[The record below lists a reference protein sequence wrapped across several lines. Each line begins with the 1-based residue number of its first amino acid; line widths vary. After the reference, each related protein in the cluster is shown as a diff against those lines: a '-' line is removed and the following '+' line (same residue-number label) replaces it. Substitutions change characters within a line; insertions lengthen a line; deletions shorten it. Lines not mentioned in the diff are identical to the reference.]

1 MSQNKRYIPL
11 NAGESAVLPDA
22 NTLLPRDEVYEP
34 LAKMIIEA
42 VNKAKTSKNKSLN
55 ELREH
60 SAISIDG
67 ARGTGKTAVLVNLK
81 SYLKDQDVL
90 KDVHILEPVDPTL
103 LENGESLFLHIIVA
117 AVLHDKEV
125 KDAQKQQPNRSRS
138 LNQTLEK
145 LAQSLESVETQQQHH
160 GMDKIRAMY
169 SNKQLADCVQDF
181 FRDVLG
187 LLEKKLL
194 ILPIDDVDT
203 SLNRAFE
210 NLEIVRRYLAT
221 PYVLPIV
228 CGDRELYNDVTWRD
242 FHGRL
247 TKDSSYRRQEAYK
260 KSVELAA
267 EYQRKILPF
276 PRRLTM
282 PEVSRYWQQS
292 DIYLRDGQQ
301 AEVMPLRNFIAWLE
315 IFLAGPVNGMGDSQF
330 PLPIP
335 SMRALTQ
342 LLNQCQ
348 QLITTLP
355 ETIKKSDSTLAVKRA
370 WQLPDVPVKAI
381 EEFEKE
387 YQERHK
393 DEKREYGSAYAEFA
407 KFAKPLSTTDTNSVM
422 EIVDRGAWVSSLEKH
437 FKFESTG
444 GAAYLILLARKHW
457 QQWQDA
463 AAGQRSGSVFDTP
476 LFQPSMHSNAHYQ
489 HFERKHDLSDWEGTL
504 KDKLPKVWFRD
515 LSGLKTIL
523 PYPPAEVGRNI
534 NRHLRAQLTYSR
546 KENNQD
552 WLAALGKISAK
563 FTSNEQ
569 LSRKAGLLLNLLPEH
584 YFYKPAQRA
593 VVLNIGRIFELII
606 ASLLGDMELSD
617 LQRISHSAP
626 FFSAKSQVQD
636 IAVSD
641 QKNTDDEDDT
651 DDGDETAENKVA
663 PLDLALSELQQAITK
678 WRQEHAISQ
687 LDISPWLT
695 YKVFEKVYTMISDNG
710 EYGNGENNLAVTLNK
725 AGLVFY
731 ATWSAF
737 GFFEKGR
744 LFGLP
749 ELVTS
754 VGLHSVKNFER
765 NDHFKI
771 NIGHL
776 APHKQHLSS
785 GSTSADARQMFAKA
799 TRTIS
804 GVLASHPLR
813 YLIIDPVM
821 DAIPKQHLEPELAAL
836 RRALKKPTDTET
848 KSKEGDSSKKREIG
862 IHPGGLSQVT
872 DGVTQAKE
880 FLIKKLGMRAGVED
894 TFEKRVR
901 ENTKKKTSEERKSIL
916 SEMRNQFGED
926 NYWTKKFAEICTY
939 LSQPQ
944 PEPEPEPSDEQSVR
958 TDMQH
963 PSQTSTTDQQ
973 SDPEQDPA

>member
-11 NAGESAVLPDA
+11 NAGESAVLPEA
-22 NTLLPRDEVYEP
+22 NTLLPREVYER
-34 LAKMIIEA
+34 LAQMIIDA
-42 VNKAKTSKNKSLN
+42 VNKAEAAKSRSLN

-60 SAISIDG
+60 NAISIDG
-67 ARGTGKTAVLVNLK
+67 ERGTGKTAILVNLK
-81 SYLKDQDVL
+81 RYLNQDEHKSIL
-90 KDVHILEPVDPTL
+90 SKVHILDPVDPTL

-117 AVLHDKEV
+117 AVLHDKDV
-125 KDAQKQQPNRSRS
+125 KEQQCNKPDKARS

-145 LAQSLESVETQQQHH
+145 LAQSLESVETQQGRY
-160 GMDKIRAMY
+160 GMDKVRAMY

-181 FRDVLG
+181 FREVLG
-187 LLEKKLL
+187 LLGKQLL

-228 CGDRELYNDVTWRD
+228 CGDLPLYDEVTWRD

-247 TKDSSYRRQEAYK
+247 TKDSSYRRIEAYDTA
-260 KSVELAA
+260 VLLAA

-276 PRRLTM
+276 PRRLSM
-282 PEVSRYWQQS
+282 PDVSNYWQQS
-292 DIYLRDGQQ
+292 DIYLLDAQQ

-315 IFLAGPVNGMGDSQF
+315 IFLAGPVNGMGDSQL

-355 ETIKKSDSTLAVKRA
+355 ETIKKGDSALAVKRA
-370 WQLPDVPVKAI
+370 WQMPDVPVKAI

-387 YQERHK
+387 YQQRHK
-393 DEKREYGSAYAEFA
+393 DQKREYGSAYTTFA
-407 KFAKPLSTTDTNSVM
+407 KFSKPSSAVDASTGEDN
-422 EIVDRGAWVSSLEKH
+422 VDRKKWLLSLEKH
-437 FKFESTG
+437 FKFEPAG
-444 GAAYLILLARKHW
+444 GAAYLVLLASKHW

-463 AAGQRSGSVFDTP
+463 AAGQHSGSVFDTP
-476 LFQPSMHSNAHYQ
+476 LFQPRMHGNVNYQ

-523 PYPPAEVGRNI
+523 PYPPAEVGCNI
-534 NRHLRAQLTYSR
+534 NRDLRTQFTYSR

-552 WLAALGKISAK
+552 WLVTLGRISAE
-563 FTSNEQ
+563 FTSNAQ
-569 LSRKAGLLLNLLPEH
+569 LSRKAGLLLNLLPEY

-606 ASLLGDMELSD
+606 ASLLGEVELSD
-617 LQRISHSAP
+617 LQRILHSAP
-626 FFSAKSQVQD
+626 FFSAKSQVQN

-641 QKNTDDEDDT
+641 Q
-651 DDGDETAENKVA
+651 DETAEDSSDEDTVG
-663 PLDLALSELQQAITK
+663 PLDIALGELQQEIVK
-678 WRQEHAISQ
+678 WRQEHAIAQ
-687 LDISPWLT
+687 LDISPWLI
-695 YKVFEKVYTMISDNG
+695 YKVFEKVYSMISDNKA
-710 EYGNGENNLAVTLNK
+710 YQNGLSDLDVALNK

-737 GFFEKGR
+737 GSFEKGH

-754 VGLHSVKNFER
+754 VALRKATNFEQH
-765 NDHFKI
+765 DHFKI

-776 APHKQHLSS
+776 APHNRHIAETPKEGTDVDHNKAN
-785 GSTSADARQMFAKA
+785 SADNRREFGTK
-799 TRTIS
+799 TRTITNA
-804 GVLASHPLR
+804 LAYHPLGVWIDEIMR
-813 YLIIDPVM
+813 VGDVNSTRKRTEDRVEAEADNKNSDWHYILDKLGLARNIRSEKIIKTA
-821 DAIPKQHLEPELAAL
+821 AISKSEYE
-836 RRALKKPTDTET
+836 RNKILKHMQDNYRGRESTTRFEKICADLVQFWSSERLNP
-848 KSKEGDSSKKREIG
+848 DSSIG
-862 IHPGGLSQVT
+862 TVPEGGVS
-872 DGVTQAKE
+872 G
-880 FLIKKLGMRAGVED
+880 
-894 TFEKRVR
+894 
-901 ENTKKKTSEERKSIL
+901 
-916 SEMRNQFGED
+916 
-926 NYWTKKFAEICTY
+926 
-939 LSQPQ
+939 
-944 PEPEPEPSDEQSVR
+944 
-958 TDMQH
+958 
-963 PSQTSTTDQQ
+963 
-973 SDPEQDPA
+973 PEQRLSTDPDLGRE